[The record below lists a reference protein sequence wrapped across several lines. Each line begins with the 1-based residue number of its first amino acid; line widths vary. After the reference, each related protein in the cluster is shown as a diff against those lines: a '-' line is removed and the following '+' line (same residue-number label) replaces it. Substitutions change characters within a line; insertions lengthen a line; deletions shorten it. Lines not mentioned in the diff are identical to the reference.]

1 MWILYRYICNC
12 MNTKNNQLLITGEI
26 LEISSP
32 TTGENGLTGLTWT
45 KQEFVIQTNEKYPKQ
60 IALTVWGDNGI
71 WLSRCIVGDLV
82 NCQINIQSKKSGDR
96 WFTEIAAWRID
107 IDVVAMKAKI
117 AQGNTLRT
125 EPAPTDDIPF

>member
-1 MWILYRYICNC
+1 
-12 MNTKNNQLLITGEI
+12 MNTANNQLLIFGKI

-32 TTGENGLTGLTWT
+32 ITGENGATGLQWT
-45 KQEFVIQTNEKYPKQ
+45 KQEFVLQTDEKYPKQ

-82 NCQINIQSKKSGDR
+82 KCQINIQSKKSGDK

-107 IDVVAMKAKI
+107 VDIVAMKQNI
-117 AQGNTLRT
+117 SQSNTYKS
-125 EPAPTDDIPF
+125 EPASTDDIPF